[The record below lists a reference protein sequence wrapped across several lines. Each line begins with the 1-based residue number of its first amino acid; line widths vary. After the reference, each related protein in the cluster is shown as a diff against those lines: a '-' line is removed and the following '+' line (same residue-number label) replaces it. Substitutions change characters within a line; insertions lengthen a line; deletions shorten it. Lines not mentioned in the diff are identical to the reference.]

1 MKPNN
6 NRAITIV
13 ELIVSI
19 ILLGMIVLGMF
30 SIDLFSR
37 EQFLSTDK
45 RIKLQNEAVYVLS
58 HMSKQLSAAIGDVG
72 HTNNWA
78 VDFTYSGGVLTS
90 LRAKI
95 DSNANGRRDDAT
107 DTEIRYCIGVTTCN
121 NPSAFANTLYFNPK
135 FLPAPASAPEILSSH
150 VTAFAASQVGNCINL
165 NLNVCHDP
173 TQTCGTAVNPQYN
186 METSIKMPSV
196 SVQ

>member
-1 MKPNN
+1 MKPN
-6 NRAITIV
+6 NRAITII

-58 HMSKQLSAAIGDVG
+58 HMSKQLSTAIGDVG

-78 VDFTYSGGVLTS
+78 VAFTYGGGVLTS
-90 LRAKI
+90 LSAKT
-95 DSNANGRRDDAT
+95 DSNANGRRDAAT
-107 DTEIRYCIGVTTCN
+107 DAEIRYCLGVTACN
-121 NPSAFANTLYFNPK
+121 NPSALANTLYFNPK
-135 FLPAPASAPEILSSH
+135 MLPAPVSAPEILSRH
-150 VTAFAASQVGNCINL
+150 ITFFAATQAGNCLNL
-165 NLNVCHDP
+165 NLTVCYDP
-173 TQTCGTAVNPQYN
+173 TQTCGTAGNPQYN

-196 SVQ
+196 SAQ